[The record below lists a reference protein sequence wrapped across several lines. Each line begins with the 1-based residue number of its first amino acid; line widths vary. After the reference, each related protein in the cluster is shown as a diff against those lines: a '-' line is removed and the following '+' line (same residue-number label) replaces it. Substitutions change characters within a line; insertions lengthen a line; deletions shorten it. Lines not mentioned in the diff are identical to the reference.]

1 MQYTSGST
9 ANPRGVVLSMRNVT
23 ENVDQIIRN
32 YFRHEGGAPR
42 LPSSVVSWLPLYHD
56 MGLMVGLFIPLFVG
70 CPVILTSPEAFIRKP
85 ARWMQLLAKH
95 QAPFSAAPNFA
106 FDLAVAK
113 TSEEDMAGLDL
124 GHVNTIINGAE
135 QVQPNTITKFLR
147 RFRPYNLMPAA
158 VKPSYGMAEAVVYL
172 ATTKAGSPP
181 TSTEFDADS
190 LARGH
195 AELSTFETERA
206 TRLIRYHSD
215 DKEPLLRIV
224 DPDSNIE
231 LGPGRIGEIW
241 IHGKNV
247 STGYHNADDALN
259 RDKFQASIRE
269 ASAGTPRSPW
279 LRTGDLGFIVGDEF
293 YIVGRMKDL
302 IIQDGVNHYPDD
314 IETTV
319 KEFTGGRVAAFSV
332 SDDGVEHLVIAAEV
346 RTEHGP
352 DKVTIMDFSTI
363 KRLVVSALS
372 KLHGL
377 HVTDFLLVPPGALPK
392 TTSGKISR
400 AACAKQYGANKLQR
414 SSNVPMTDG
423 SVTADKLQKW
433 FREYLSTH
441 IECHPNEV
449 SLDVPIR
456 DLGLKS
462 IDVLAIPGDLGD
474 RFGFCIPDLAVWD
487 NPSANDLID
496 SLLNQRSADSL
507 RESHGHADRNTQG
520 RGSINEPVAVIG
532 VGCRFPGD
540 IDGPER
546 LWDFLTEKKC
556 AITAYPDRG
565 FTNAGTFAESG
576 GFLKDVAGFDNRFF
590 DIPPDEALRMDPQQR
605 LLLEVSWEALEHAGI
620 IPESLRLSRTGV
632 FVGVSSTDYVRLVS
646 ASAQQKSTIWD
657 NTGGSSSIIA
667 NRISYFLDIQ
677 GPSIVIDTACS
688 SSLVA
693 VHLACRSLSTW
704 DCDIALVGG
713 TNVLISP
720 EPWGGFREAGI
731 LSQTGC
737 CHAFDKSAD
746 GMVRGEGCGVIVLQ
760 RLSDARLEGRRILA
774 ILTGSAV
781 NQDGK
786 SNGIMA
792 PNPSAQIGVLENACK
807 SARVDPLE
815 IGYVEAHG
823 TGTSLGDRIEAHALG
838 MVFGR
843 KRPGSGPLMI
853 GSIKPNI
860 GHLEGAAG
868 IAGLIKAVLMVE
880 RGSLLPS
887 GGFTE
892 PNPAIPFTELGLRV
906 VDELQEWPV
915 VAGRP
920 RRAGVSSFGFGG
932 TNAHVIV
939 EEAGSV
945 GADTVSGRADVGGSG
960 GGVVAWVIS
969 GKTASALA
977 AQAGRLG
984 RYVRARPALDVVDVG
999 YSLVSTRSVFDHRAV
1014 VVGQTRDELLAG
1026 LAGVVAGRPE
1036 AGVVCGVGKP
1046 AGKTAFVFAGQG
1058 SQWLGMGSELY
1069 AAYPVFAEALDAVV
1083 DELDRH
1089 LRYPLRDVIWG
1100 HDQDLLNTT
1109 EFAQPALFAVEVAL
1123 YRLLM
1128 SWGVRPGLVLG
1139 HSVGEL
1145 AAAHV
1150 AGALCLPDAAM
1161 LVAAR
1166 GRLMQALPAG
1176 GAMFAVQARED
1187 EVAPMLGHDVSIA
1200 AVNGPASVVISGA
1213 HDAVSAIADR
1223 LRGQGRRV
1231 HRLAVSHAF
1240 HSALMEPMIAEF
1252 TAVAAELSVGL
1263 PTIPVISNV
1272 TGQLVADD
1280 FASADYW
1287 ARHIRAVVRFGDS
1300 VRSAH
1305 CAGASRFIEVGPG
1318 GGLTSLIEA
1327 SLADAQIVSV
1337 PTLRKDRPEP
1347 VSVMTAAAQGFV
1359 SGMGLD
1365 WASVFSGYR
1374 PKRVELPTY
1383 AFQHQKFWLAPAPS
1397 VSDPTAAGQI
1407 GASDGGAELLA
1418 SSGFAARLAGRSA
1431 DEQLAAAIEVVCEH
1445 AAAVLGRDGAAG
1457 LDAGQAFADS
1467 GFNSLSAVELRNRL
1481 TAVTAVTLPATAIFD
1496 HPTPTELA
1504 QYLITQIDGHGS
1516 SAAAAANPAE
1526 RIDALTDL
1534 FLQACDAGRDADGW
1548 KMVALASNTR
1558 ERMSSPVRNNVSKN
1572 VALLADGISD
1582 VVVICIPTLTVL
1594 SDQREYRDIANAM
1607 TGRHSVYSLTL
1618 PGFDSS
1624 DALPQNA
1631 DMIVETVSN
1640 AIIDVVGGSCR
1651 FVLSG
1656 YSSGGVLAYALCSH
1670 LSVKHQ
1676 RNPLG
1681 VALIDT
1687 YLPSQ
1692 IANPSMNE
1700 GFSPNDTG
1708 KGLSREV
1715 IRVARML
1722 NRLTATRL
1730 TAAATYAAIFQAWEP
1745 GRSMAP
1751 VLNIVAKDR
1760 IATVENL
1767 REERINRWRTAAAE
1781 AAYSVAEVP
1790 GDHFGMMSTSSEAI
1804 ATEIH
1809 DWISGLV
1816 RGPHR

>member
-1 MQYTSGST
+1 
-9 ANPRGVVLSMRNVT
+9 
-23 ENVDQIIRN
+23 
-32 YFRHEGGAPR
+32 
-42 LPSSVVSWLPLYHD
+42 
-56 MGLMVGLFIPLFVG
+56 
-70 CPVILTSPEAFIRKP
+70 
-85 ARWMQLLAKH
+85 
-95 QAPFSAAPNFA
+95 
-106 FDLAVAK
+106 
-113 TSEEDMAGLDL
+113 
-124 GHVNTIINGAE
+124 
-135 QVQPNTITKFLR
+135 
-147 RFRPYNLMPAA
+147 
-158 VKPSYGMAEAVVYL
+158 
-172 ATTKAGSPP
+172 
-181 TSTEFDADS
+181 
-190 LARGH
+190 
-195 AELSTFETERA
+195 
-206 TRLIRYHSD
+206 
-215 DKEPLLRIV
+215 
-224 DPDSNIE
+224 
-231 LGPGRIGEIW
+231 
-241 IHGKNV
+241 
-247 STGYHNADDALN
+247 
-259 RDKFQASIRE
+259 
-269 ASAGTPRSPW
+269 
-279 LRTGDLGFIVGDEF
+279 
-293 YIVGRMKDL
+293 
-302 IIQDGVNHYPDD
+302 
-314 IETTV
+314 
-319 KEFTGGRVAAFSV
+319 
-332 SDDGVEHLVIAAEV
+332 
-346 RTEHGP
+346 
-352 DKVTIMDFSTI
+352 
-363 KRLVVSALS
+363 
-372 KLHGL
+372 
-377 HVTDFLLVPPGALPK
+377 
-392 TTSGKISR
+392 
-400 AACAKQYGANKLQR
+400 
-414 SSNVPMTDG
+414 MTDG

-433 FREYLSTH
+433 FREYVSTH

-507 RESHGHADRNTQG
+507 RESHGDADRNTQG

-677 GPSIVIDTACS
+677 GPPIVIDTACS

-1816 RGPHR
+1816 RGPHP

>member
-1 MQYTSGST
+1 
-9 ANPRGVVLSMRNVT
+9 
-23 ENVDQIIRN
+23 
-32 YFRHEGGAPR
+32 
-42 LPSSVVSWLPLYHD
+42 
-56 MGLMVGLFIPLFVG
+56 
-70 CPVILTSPEAFIRKP
+70 
-85 ARWMQLLAKH
+85 
-95 QAPFSAAPNFA
+95 
-106 FDLAVAK
+106 
-113 TSEEDMAGLDL
+113 
-124 GHVNTIINGAE
+124 
-135 QVQPNTITKFLR
+135 
-147 RFRPYNLMPAA
+147 
-158 VKPSYGMAEAVVYL
+158 
-172 ATTKAGSPP
+172 
-181 TSTEFDADS
+181 
-190 LARGH
+190 
-195 AELSTFETERA
+195 
-206 TRLIRYHSD
+206 
-215 DKEPLLRIV
+215 
-224 DPDSNIE
+224 
-231 LGPGRIGEIW
+231 
-241 IHGKNV
+241 
-247 STGYHNADDALN
+247 
-259 RDKFQASIRE
+259 
-269 ASAGTPRSPW
+269 
-279 LRTGDLGFIVGDEF
+279 
-293 YIVGRMKDL
+293 
-302 IIQDGVNHYPDD
+302 
-314 IETTV
+314 
-319 KEFTGGRVAAFSV
+319 
-332 SDDGVEHLVIAAEV
+332 
-346 RTEHGP
+346 
-352 DKVTIMDFSTI
+352 
-363 KRLVVSALS
+363 
-372 KLHGL
+372 
-377 HVTDFLLVPPGALPK
+377 
-392 TTSGKISR
+392 
-400 AACAKQYGANKLQR
+400 
-414 SSNVPMTDG
+414 MTDG

-1187 EVAPMLGHDVSIA
+1187 EVAPMLRHDVSIA

-1365 WASVFSGYR
+1365 WSSVFSGYR

-1816 RGPHR
+1816 RGPHP

>member
-1 MQYTSGST
+1 MVS
-9 ANPRGVVLSMRNVT
+9 RVLVHAYRV
-23 ENVDQIIRN
+23 
-32 YFRHEGGAPR
+32 
-42 LPSSVVSWLPLYHD
+42 SS
-56 MGLMVGLFIPLFVG
+56 
-70 CPVILTSPEAFIRKP
+70 
-85 ARWMQLLAKH
+85 
-95 QAPFSAAPNFA
+95 
-106 FDLAVAK
+106 
-113 TSEEDMAGLDL
+113 
-124 GHVNTIINGAE
+124 
-135 QVQPNTITKFLR
+135 
-147 RFRPYNLMPAA
+147 
-158 VKPSYGMAEAVVYL
+158 
-172 ATTKAGSPP
+172 
-181 TSTEFDADS
+181 
-190 LARGH
+190 
-195 AELSTFETERA
+195 
-206 TRLIRYHSD
+206 
-215 DKEPLLRIV
+215 
-224 DPDSNIE
+224 
-231 LGPGRIGEIW
+231 
-241 IHGKNV
+241 
-247 STGYHNADDALN
+247 
-259 RDKFQASIRE
+259 
-269 ASAGTPRSPW
+269 
-279 LRTGDLGFIVGDEF
+279 
-293 YIVGRMKDL
+293 
-302 IIQDGVNHYPDD
+302 
-314 IETTV
+314 
-319 KEFTGGRVAAFSV
+319 
-332 SDDGVEHLVIAAEV
+332 
-346 RTEHGP
+346 
-352 DKVTIMDFSTI
+352 
-363 KRLVVSALS
+363 
-372 KLHGL
+372 
-377 HVTDFLLVPPGALPK
+377 
-392 TTSGKISR
+392 
-400 AACAKQYGANKLQR
+400 
-414 SSNVPMTDG
+414 
-423 SVTADKLQKW
+423 
-433 FREYLSTH
+433 
-441 IECHPNEV
+441 NEV

-815 IGYVEAHG
+815 IGYVEDHG

-1816 RGPHR
+1816 RGPHP

>member
-1 MQYTSGST
+1 MVS
-9 ANPRGVVLSMRNVT
+9 RVLVHAYRV
-23 ENVDQIIRN
+23 
-32 YFRHEGGAPR
+32 
-42 LPSSVVSWLPLYHD
+42 SS
-56 MGLMVGLFIPLFVG
+56 
-70 CPVILTSPEAFIRKP
+70 
-85 ARWMQLLAKH
+85 
-95 QAPFSAAPNFA
+95 
-106 FDLAVAK
+106 
-113 TSEEDMAGLDL
+113 
-124 GHVNTIINGAE
+124 
-135 QVQPNTITKFLR
+135 
-147 RFRPYNLMPAA
+147 
-158 VKPSYGMAEAVVYL
+158 
-172 ATTKAGSPP
+172 
-181 TSTEFDADS
+181 
-190 LARGH
+190 
-195 AELSTFETERA
+195 
-206 TRLIRYHSD
+206 
-215 DKEPLLRIV
+215 
-224 DPDSNIE
+224 
-231 LGPGRIGEIW
+231 
-241 IHGKNV
+241 
-247 STGYHNADDALN
+247 
-259 RDKFQASIRE
+259 
-269 ASAGTPRSPW
+269 
-279 LRTGDLGFIVGDEF
+279 
-293 YIVGRMKDL
+293 
-302 IIQDGVNHYPDD
+302 
-314 IETTV
+314 
-319 KEFTGGRVAAFSV
+319 
-332 SDDGVEHLVIAAEV
+332 
-346 RTEHGP
+346 
-352 DKVTIMDFSTI
+352 
-363 KRLVVSALS
+363 
-372 KLHGL
+372 
-377 HVTDFLLVPPGALPK
+377 
-392 TTSGKISR
+392 
-400 AACAKQYGANKLQR
+400 
-414 SSNVPMTDG
+414 
-423 SVTADKLQKW
+423 
-433 FREYLSTH
+433 
-441 IECHPNEV
+441 NEV

-999 YSLVSTRSVFDHRAV
+999 YSLVSTRSVLDHRAV

-1816 RGPHR
+1816 RGPHP

>member
-1 MQYTSGST
+1 
-9 ANPRGVVLSMRNVT
+9 
-23 ENVDQIIRN
+23 
-32 YFRHEGGAPR
+32 
-42 LPSSVVSWLPLYHD
+42 
-56 MGLMVGLFIPLFVG
+56 
-70 CPVILTSPEAFIRKP
+70 
-85 ARWMQLLAKH
+85 
-95 QAPFSAAPNFA
+95 
-106 FDLAVAK
+106 
-113 TSEEDMAGLDL
+113 
-124 GHVNTIINGAE
+124 
-135 QVQPNTITKFLR
+135 
-147 RFRPYNLMPAA
+147 
-158 VKPSYGMAEAVVYL
+158 
-172 ATTKAGSPP
+172 
-181 TSTEFDADS
+181 
-190 LARGH
+190 
-195 AELSTFETERA
+195 
-206 TRLIRYHSD
+206 
-215 DKEPLLRIV
+215 
-224 DPDSNIE
+224 
-231 LGPGRIGEIW
+231 
-241 IHGKNV
+241 
-247 STGYHNADDALN
+247 
-259 RDKFQASIRE
+259 
-269 ASAGTPRSPW
+269 
-279 LRTGDLGFIVGDEF
+279 
-293 YIVGRMKDL
+293 
-302 IIQDGVNHYPDD
+302 
-314 IETTV
+314 
-319 KEFTGGRVAAFSV
+319 
-332 SDDGVEHLVIAAEV
+332 
-346 RTEHGP
+346 
-352 DKVTIMDFSTI
+352 
-363 KRLVVSALS
+363 
-372 KLHGL
+372 
-377 HVTDFLLVPPGALPK
+377 
-392 TTSGKISR
+392 
-400 AACAKQYGANKLQR
+400 
-414 SSNVPMTDG
+414 
-423 SVTADKLQKW
+423 
-433 FREYLSTH
+433 
-441 IECHPNEV
+441 
-449 SLDVPIR
+449 
-456 DLGLKS
+456 
-462 IDVLAIPGDLGD
+462 
-474 RFGFCIPDLAVWD
+474 
-487 NPSANDLID
+487 
-496 SLLNQRSADSL
+496 
-507 RESHGHADRNTQG
+507 
-520 RGSINEPVAVIG
+520 
-532 VGCRFPGD
+532 
-540 IDGPER
+540 
-546 LWDFLTEKKC
+546 
-556 AITAYPDRG
+556 
-565 FTNAGTFAESG
+565 
-576 GFLKDVAGFDNRFF
+576 
-590 DIPPDEALRMDPQQR
+590 MDPQQR

-1187 EVAPMLGHDVSIA
+1187 DVAPMLGHDVSIA

-1816 RGPHR
+1816 RGPHP

>member
-1 MQYTSGST
+1 MVS
-9 ANPRGVVLSMRNVT
+9 RVLVHAYRV
-23 ENVDQIIRN
+23 
-32 YFRHEGGAPR
+32 
-42 LPSSVVSWLPLYHD
+42 SS
-56 MGLMVGLFIPLFVG
+56 
-70 CPVILTSPEAFIRKP
+70 
-85 ARWMQLLAKH
+85 
-95 QAPFSAAPNFA
+95 
-106 FDLAVAK
+106 
-113 TSEEDMAGLDL
+113 
-124 GHVNTIINGAE
+124 
-135 QVQPNTITKFLR
+135 
-147 RFRPYNLMPAA
+147 
-158 VKPSYGMAEAVVYL
+158 
-172 ATTKAGSPP
+172 
-181 TSTEFDADS
+181 
-190 LARGH
+190 
-195 AELSTFETERA
+195 
-206 TRLIRYHSD
+206 
-215 DKEPLLRIV
+215 
-224 DPDSNIE
+224 
-231 LGPGRIGEIW
+231 
-241 IHGKNV
+241 
-247 STGYHNADDALN
+247 
-259 RDKFQASIRE
+259 
-269 ASAGTPRSPW
+269 
-279 LRTGDLGFIVGDEF
+279 
-293 YIVGRMKDL
+293 
-302 IIQDGVNHYPDD
+302 
-314 IETTV
+314 
-319 KEFTGGRVAAFSV
+319 
-332 SDDGVEHLVIAAEV
+332 
-346 RTEHGP
+346 
-352 DKVTIMDFSTI
+352 
-363 KRLVVSALS
+363 
-372 KLHGL
+372 
-377 HVTDFLLVPPGALPK
+377 
-392 TTSGKISR
+392 
-400 AACAKQYGANKLQR
+400 
-414 SSNVPMTDG
+414 
-423 SVTADKLQKW
+423 
-433 FREYLSTH
+433 
-441 IECHPNEV
+441 NEV

-657 NTGGSSSIIA
+657 NTGGSSRIIA

-1816 RGPHR
+1816 RGPHP

>member
-1 MQYTSGST
+1 MSRVS
-9 ANPRGVVLSMRNVT
+9 
-23 ENVDQIIRN
+23 II
-32 YFRHEGGAPR
+32 E
-42 LPSSVVSWLPLYHD
+42 
-56 MGLMVGLFIPLFVG
+56 
-70 CPVILTSPEAFIRKP
+70 
-85 ARWMQLLAKH
+85 
-95 QAPFSAAPNFA
+95 
-106 FDLAVAK
+106 
-113 TSEEDMAGLDL
+113 
-124 GHVNTIINGAE
+124 
-135 QVQPNTITKFLR
+135 
-147 RFRPYNLMPAA
+147 
-158 VKPSYGMAEAVVYL
+158 
-172 ATTKAGSPP
+172 
-181 TSTEFDADS
+181 
-190 LARGH
+190 
-195 AELSTFETERA
+195 
-206 TRLIRYHSD
+206 
-215 DKEPLLRIV
+215 
-224 DPDSNIE
+224 
-231 LGPGRIGEIW
+231 
-241 IHGKNV
+241 
-247 STGYHNADDALN
+247 
-259 RDKFQASIRE
+259 
-269 ASAGTPRSPW
+269 
-279 LRTGDLGFIVGDEF
+279 
-293 YIVGRMKDL
+293 
-302 IIQDGVNHYPDD
+302 
-314 IETTV
+314 
-319 KEFTGGRVAAFSV
+319 
-332 SDDGVEHLVIAAEV
+332 
-346 RTEHGP
+346 
-352 DKVTIMDFSTI
+352 
-363 KRLVVSALS
+363 
-372 KLHGL
+372 
-377 HVTDFLLVPPGALPK
+377 
-392 TTSGKISR
+392 
-400 AACAKQYGANKLQR
+400 
-414 SSNVPMTDG
+414 
-423 SVTADKLQKW
+423 
-433 FREYLSTH
+433 
-441 IECHPNEV
+441 
-449 SLDVPIR
+449 
-456 DLGLKS
+456 
-462 IDVLAIPGDLGD
+462 
-474 RFGFCIPDLAVWD
+474 
-487 NPSANDLID
+487 
-496 SLLNQRSADSL
+496 
-507 RESHGHADRNTQG
+507 
-520 RGSINEPVAVIG
+520 
-532 VGCRFPGD
+532 
-540 IDGPER
+540 
-546 LWDFLTEKKC
+546 
-556 AITAYPDRG
+556 
-565 FTNAGTFAESG
+565 
-576 GFLKDVAGFDNRFF
+576 FF

-1816 RGPHR
+1816 RGPHP

>member
-1 MQYTSGST
+1 
-9 ANPRGVVLSMRNVT
+9 
-23 ENVDQIIRN
+23 
-32 YFRHEGGAPR
+32 
-42 LPSSVVSWLPLYHD
+42 
-56 MGLMVGLFIPLFVG
+56 
-70 CPVILTSPEAFIRKP
+70 
-85 ARWMQLLAKH
+85 
-95 QAPFSAAPNFA
+95 
-106 FDLAVAK
+106 
-113 TSEEDMAGLDL
+113 
-124 GHVNTIINGAE
+124 
-135 QVQPNTITKFLR
+135 
-147 RFRPYNLMPAA
+147 
-158 VKPSYGMAEAVVYL
+158 
-172 ATTKAGSPP
+172 
-181 TSTEFDADS
+181 
-190 LARGH
+190 
-195 AELSTFETERA
+195 
-206 TRLIRYHSD
+206 
-215 DKEPLLRIV
+215 
-224 DPDSNIE
+224 
-231 LGPGRIGEIW
+231 
-241 IHGKNV
+241 
-247 STGYHNADDALN
+247 
-259 RDKFQASIRE
+259 
-269 ASAGTPRSPW
+269 
-279 LRTGDLGFIVGDEF
+279 
-293 YIVGRMKDL
+293 
-302 IIQDGVNHYPDD
+302 
-314 IETTV
+314 
-319 KEFTGGRVAAFSV
+319 
-332 SDDGVEHLVIAAEV
+332 
-346 RTEHGP
+346 
-352 DKVTIMDFSTI
+352 
-363 KRLVVSALS
+363 
-372 KLHGL
+372 
-377 HVTDFLLVPPGALPK
+377 
-392 TTSGKISR
+392 
-400 AACAKQYGANKLQR
+400 
-414 SSNVPMTDG
+414 MTDG

-1496 HPTPTELA
+1496 HPTPIELA

-1816 RGPHR
+1816 RGPHP

>member
-1 MQYTSGST
+1 MVS
-9 ANPRGVVLSMRNVT
+9 RVLVHAYRV
-23 ENVDQIIRN
+23 
-32 YFRHEGGAPR
+32 
-42 LPSSVVSWLPLYHD
+42 SS
-56 MGLMVGLFIPLFVG
+56 
-70 CPVILTSPEAFIRKP
+70 
-85 ARWMQLLAKH
+85 
-95 QAPFSAAPNFA
+95 
-106 FDLAVAK
+106 
-113 TSEEDMAGLDL
+113 
-124 GHVNTIINGAE
+124 
-135 QVQPNTITKFLR
+135 
-147 RFRPYNLMPAA
+147 
-158 VKPSYGMAEAVVYL
+158 
-172 ATTKAGSPP
+172 
-181 TSTEFDADS
+181 
-190 LARGH
+190 
-195 AELSTFETERA
+195 
-206 TRLIRYHSD
+206 
-215 DKEPLLRIV
+215 
-224 DPDSNIE
+224 
-231 LGPGRIGEIW
+231 
-241 IHGKNV
+241 
-247 STGYHNADDALN
+247 
-259 RDKFQASIRE
+259 
-269 ASAGTPRSPW
+269 
-279 LRTGDLGFIVGDEF
+279 
-293 YIVGRMKDL
+293 
-302 IIQDGVNHYPDD
+302 
-314 IETTV
+314 
-319 KEFTGGRVAAFSV
+319 
-332 SDDGVEHLVIAAEV
+332 
-346 RTEHGP
+346 
-352 DKVTIMDFSTI
+352 
-363 KRLVVSALS
+363 
-372 KLHGL
+372 
-377 HVTDFLLVPPGALPK
+377 
-392 TTSGKISR
+392 
-400 AACAKQYGANKLQR
+400 
-414 SSNVPMTDG
+414 
-423 SVTADKLQKW
+423 
-433 FREYLSTH
+433 
-441 IECHPNEV
+441 NEV

-1594 SDQREYRDIANAM
+1594 SDRREYRDIANAM

-1816 RGPHR
+1816 RGPHP

>member
-1 MQYTSGST
+1 
-9 ANPRGVVLSMRNVT
+9 
-23 ENVDQIIRN
+23 
-32 YFRHEGGAPR
+32 
-42 LPSSVVSWLPLYHD
+42 
-56 MGLMVGLFIPLFVG
+56 
-70 CPVILTSPEAFIRKP
+70 
-85 ARWMQLLAKH
+85 
-95 QAPFSAAPNFA
+95 
-106 FDLAVAK
+106 
-113 TSEEDMAGLDL
+113 
-124 GHVNTIINGAE
+124 
-135 QVQPNTITKFLR
+135 
-147 RFRPYNLMPAA
+147 
-158 VKPSYGMAEAVVYL
+158 
-172 ATTKAGSPP
+172 
-181 TSTEFDADS
+181 
-190 LARGH
+190 
-195 AELSTFETERA
+195 
-206 TRLIRYHSD
+206 
-215 DKEPLLRIV
+215 
-224 DPDSNIE
+224 
-231 LGPGRIGEIW
+231 
-241 IHGKNV
+241 
-247 STGYHNADDALN
+247 
-259 RDKFQASIRE
+259 
-269 ASAGTPRSPW
+269 
-279 LRTGDLGFIVGDEF
+279 
-293 YIVGRMKDL
+293 
-302 IIQDGVNHYPDD
+302 
-314 IETTV
+314 
-319 KEFTGGRVAAFSV
+319 
-332 SDDGVEHLVIAAEV
+332 
-346 RTEHGP
+346 
-352 DKVTIMDFSTI
+352 
-363 KRLVVSALS
+363 
-372 KLHGL
+372 
-377 HVTDFLLVPPGALPK
+377 
-392 TTSGKISR
+392 
-400 AACAKQYGANKLQR
+400 
-414 SSNVPMTDG
+414 MTDG

-1069 AAYPVFAEALDAVV
+1069 AAYPVFAEAVDAVV

-1816 RGPHR
+1816 RGPHP

>member
-1 MQYTSGST
+1 
-9 ANPRGVVLSMRNVT
+9 
-23 ENVDQIIRN
+23 
-32 YFRHEGGAPR
+32 
-42 LPSSVVSWLPLYHD
+42 
-56 MGLMVGLFIPLFVG
+56 
-70 CPVILTSPEAFIRKP
+70 
-85 ARWMQLLAKH
+85 
-95 QAPFSAAPNFA
+95 
-106 FDLAVAK
+106 
-113 TSEEDMAGLDL
+113 
-124 GHVNTIINGAE
+124 
-135 QVQPNTITKFLR
+135 
-147 RFRPYNLMPAA
+147 
-158 VKPSYGMAEAVVYL
+158 
-172 ATTKAGSPP
+172 
-181 TSTEFDADS
+181 
-190 LARGH
+190 
-195 AELSTFETERA
+195 
-206 TRLIRYHSD
+206 
-215 DKEPLLRIV
+215 
-224 DPDSNIE
+224 
-231 LGPGRIGEIW
+231 
-241 IHGKNV
+241 
-247 STGYHNADDALN
+247 
-259 RDKFQASIRE
+259 
-269 ASAGTPRSPW
+269 
-279 LRTGDLGFIVGDEF
+279 
-293 YIVGRMKDL
+293 
-302 IIQDGVNHYPDD
+302 
-314 IETTV
+314 
-319 KEFTGGRVAAFSV
+319 
-332 SDDGVEHLVIAAEV
+332 
-346 RTEHGP
+346 
-352 DKVTIMDFSTI
+352 
-363 KRLVVSALS
+363 
-372 KLHGL
+372 
-377 HVTDFLLVPPGALPK
+377 
-392 TTSGKISR
+392 
-400 AACAKQYGANKLQR
+400 
-414 SSNVPMTDG
+414 MTDG

-433 FREYLSTH
+433 FREYVSTH

-576 GFLKDVAGFDNRFF
+576 GFLKDVAGFYNRFF

-1816 RGPHR
+1816 RGPHP

>member
-1 MQYTSGST
+1 
-9 ANPRGVVLSMRNVT
+9 
-23 ENVDQIIRN
+23 
-32 YFRHEGGAPR
+32 
-42 LPSSVVSWLPLYHD
+42 
-56 MGLMVGLFIPLFVG
+56 
-70 CPVILTSPEAFIRKP
+70 
-85 ARWMQLLAKH
+85 
-95 QAPFSAAPNFA
+95 
-106 FDLAVAK
+106 
-113 TSEEDMAGLDL
+113 
-124 GHVNTIINGAE
+124 
-135 QVQPNTITKFLR
+135 
-147 RFRPYNLMPAA
+147 
-158 VKPSYGMAEAVVYL
+158 
-172 ATTKAGSPP
+172 
-181 TSTEFDADS
+181 
-190 LARGH
+190 
-195 AELSTFETERA
+195 
-206 TRLIRYHSD
+206 
-215 DKEPLLRIV
+215 
-224 DPDSNIE
+224 
-231 LGPGRIGEIW
+231 
-241 IHGKNV
+241 
-247 STGYHNADDALN
+247 
-259 RDKFQASIRE
+259 
-269 ASAGTPRSPW
+269 
-279 LRTGDLGFIVGDEF
+279 
-293 YIVGRMKDL
+293 
-302 IIQDGVNHYPDD
+302 
-314 IETTV
+314 
-319 KEFTGGRVAAFSV
+319 
-332 SDDGVEHLVIAAEV
+332 
-346 RTEHGP
+346 
-352 DKVTIMDFSTI
+352 
-363 KRLVVSALS
+363 
-372 KLHGL
+372 
-377 HVTDFLLVPPGALPK
+377 
-392 TTSGKISR
+392 
-400 AACAKQYGANKLQR
+400 
-414 SSNVPMTDG
+414 MTDG

-433 FREYLSTH
+433 FREYVSTH

-677 GPSIVIDTACS
+677 GPPIVIDTACS

-838 MVFGR
+838 MLFGR

-1816 RGPHR
+1816 RGPHP

>member
-1 MQYTSGST
+1 
-9 ANPRGVVLSMRNVT
+9 
-23 ENVDQIIRN
+23 
-32 YFRHEGGAPR
+32 
-42 LPSSVVSWLPLYHD
+42 
-56 MGLMVGLFIPLFVG
+56 
-70 CPVILTSPEAFIRKP
+70 
-85 ARWMQLLAKH
+85 
-95 QAPFSAAPNFA
+95 
-106 FDLAVAK
+106 
-113 TSEEDMAGLDL
+113 
-124 GHVNTIINGAE
+124 
-135 QVQPNTITKFLR
+135 
-147 RFRPYNLMPAA
+147 
-158 VKPSYGMAEAVVYL
+158 
-172 ATTKAGSPP
+172 
-181 TSTEFDADS
+181 
-190 LARGH
+190 
-195 AELSTFETERA
+195 
-206 TRLIRYHSD
+206 
-215 DKEPLLRIV
+215 
-224 DPDSNIE
+224 
-231 LGPGRIGEIW
+231 
-241 IHGKNV
+241 
-247 STGYHNADDALN
+247 
-259 RDKFQASIRE
+259 
-269 ASAGTPRSPW
+269 
-279 LRTGDLGFIVGDEF
+279 
-293 YIVGRMKDL
+293 
-302 IIQDGVNHYPDD
+302 
-314 IETTV
+314 
-319 KEFTGGRVAAFSV
+319 
-332 SDDGVEHLVIAAEV
+332 
-346 RTEHGP
+346 
-352 DKVTIMDFSTI
+352 
-363 KRLVVSALS
+363 
-372 KLHGL
+372 
-377 HVTDFLLVPPGALPK
+377 
-392 TTSGKISR
+392 
-400 AACAKQYGANKLQR
+400 
-414 SSNVPMTDG
+414 MTDG

-1767 REERINRWRTAAAE
+1767 REERINRWRTASAE

-1816 RGPHR
+1816 RGPHP

>member
-1 MQYTSGST
+1 MVS
-9 ANPRGVVLSMRNVT
+9 RVLVHAYRV
-23 ENVDQIIRN
+23 
-32 YFRHEGGAPR
+32 
-42 LPSSVVSWLPLYHD
+42 SS
-56 MGLMVGLFIPLFVG
+56 
-70 CPVILTSPEAFIRKP
+70 
-85 ARWMQLLAKH
+85 
-95 QAPFSAAPNFA
+95 
-106 FDLAVAK
+106 
-113 TSEEDMAGLDL
+113 
-124 GHVNTIINGAE
+124 
-135 QVQPNTITKFLR
+135 
-147 RFRPYNLMPAA
+147 
-158 VKPSYGMAEAVVYL
+158 
-172 ATTKAGSPP
+172 
-181 TSTEFDADS
+181 
-190 LARGH
+190 
-195 AELSTFETERA
+195 
-206 TRLIRYHSD
+206 
-215 DKEPLLRIV
+215 
-224 DPDSNIE
+224 
-231 LGPGRIGEIW
+231 
-241 IHGKNV
+241 
-247 STGYHNADDALN
+247 
-259 RDKFQASIRE
+259 
-269 ASAGTPRSPW
+269 
-279 LRTGDLGFIVGDEF
+279 
-293 YIVGRMKDL
+293 
-302 IIQDGVNHYPDD
+302 
-314 IETTV
+314 
-319 KEFTGGRVAAFSV
+319 
-332 SDDGVEHLVIAAEV
+332 
-346 RTEHGP
+346 
-352 DKVTIMDFSTI
+352 
-363 KRLVVSALS
+363 
-372 KLHGL
+372 
-377 HVTDFLLVPPGALPK
+377 
-392 TTSGKISR
+392 
-400 AACAKQYGANKLQR
+400 
-414 SSNVPMTDG
+414 
-423 SVTADKLQKW
+423 
-433 FREYLSTH
+433 
-441 IECHPNEV
+441 NEV

-1804 ATEIH
+1804 ATEIY

-1816 RGPHR
+1816 RGPHP

>member
-1 MQYTSGST
+1 MVS
-9 ANPRGVVLSMRNVT
+9 RVLVHAYRV
-23 ENVDQIIRN
+23 
-32 YFRHEGGAPR
+32 
-42 LPSSVVSWLPLYHD
+42 SS
-56 MGLMVGLFIPLFVG
+56 
-70 CPVILTSPEAFIRKP
+70 
-85 ARWMQLLAKH
+85 
-95 QAPFSAAPNFA
+95 
-106 FDLAVAK
+106 
-113 TSEEDMAGLDL
+113 
-124 GHVNTIINGAE
+124 
-135 QVQPNTITKFLR
+135 
-147 RFRPYNLMPAA
+147 
-158 VKPSYGMAEAVVYL
+158 
-172 ATTKAGSPP
+172 
-181 TSTEFDADS
+181 
-190 LARGH
+190 
-195 AELSTFETERA
+195 
-206 TRLIRYHSD
+206 
-215 DKEPLLRIV
+215 
-224 DPDSNIE
+224 
-231 LGPGRIGEIW
+231 
-241 IHGKNV
+241 
-247 STGYHNADDALN
+247 
-259 RDKFQASIRE
+259 
-269 ASAGTPRSPW
+269 
-279 LRTGDLGFIVGDEF
+279 
-293 YIVGRMKDL
+293 
-302 IIQDGVNHYPDD
+302 
-314 IETTV
+314 
-319 KEFTGGRVAAFSV
+319 
-332 SDDGVEHLVIAAEV
+332 
-346 RTEHGP
+346 
-352 DKVTIMDFSTI
+352 
-363 KRLVVSALS
+363 
-372 KLHGL
+372 
-377 HVTDFLLVPPGALPK
+377 
-392 TTSGKISR
+392 
-400 AACAKQYGANKLQR
+400 
-414 SSNVPMTDG
+414 
-423 SVTADKLQKW
+423 
-433 FREYLSTH
+433 
-441 IECHPNEV
+441 NEV

-1809 DWISGLV
+1809 VWISGLV
-1816 RGPHR
+1816 RGPHP

>member
-1 MQYTSGST
+1 MVS
-9 ANPRGVVLSMRNVT
+9 RVLVHAYRV
-23 ENVDQIIRN
+23 
-32 YFRHEGGAPR
+32 
-42 LPSSVVSWLPLYHD
+42 SS
-56 MGLMVGLFIPLFVG
+56 
-70 CPVILTSPEAFIRKP
+70 
-85 ARWMQLLAKH
+85 
-95 QAPFSAAPNFA
+95 
-106 FDLAVAK
+106 
-113 TSEEDMAGLDL
+113 
-124 GHVNTIINGAE
+124 
-135 QVQPNTITKFLR
+135 
-147 RFRPYNLMPAA
+147 
-158 VKPSYGMAEAVVYL
+158 
-172 ATTKAGSPP
+172 
-181 TSTEFDADS
+181 
-190 LARGH
+190 
-195 AELSTFETERA
+195 
-206 TRLIRYHSD
+206 
-215 DKEPLLRIV
+215 
-224 DPDSNIE
+224 
-231 LGPGRIGEIW
+231 
-241 IHGKNV
+241 
-247 STGYHNADDALN
+247 
-259 RDKFQASIRE
+259 
-269 ASAGTPRSPW
+269 
-279 LRTGDLGFIVGDEF
+279 
-293 YIVGRMKDL
+293 
-302 IIQDGVNHYPDD
+302 
-314 IETTV
+314 
-319 KEFTGGRVAAFSV
+319 
-332 SDDGVEHLVIAAEV
+332 
-346 RTEHGP
+346 
-352 DKVTIMDFSTI
+352 
-363 KRLVVSALS
+363 
-372 KLHGL
+372 
-377 HVTDFLLVPPGALPK
+377 
-392 TTSGKISR
+392 
-400 AACAKQYGANKLQR
+400 
-414 SSNVPMTDG
+414 
-423 SVTADKLQKW
+423 
-433 FREYLSTH
+433 
-441 IECHPNEV
+441 NEV

-688 SSLVA
+688 SSLIA

-1816 RGPHR
+1816 RGPHP

>member
-1 MQYTSGST
+1 
-9 ANPRGVVLSMRNVT
+9 
-23 ENVDQIIRN
+23 
-32 YFRHEGGAPR
+32 
-42 LPSSVVSWLPLYHD
+42 
-56 MGLMVGLFIPLFVG
+56 
-70 CPVILTSPEAFIRKP
+70 
-85 ARWMQLLAKH
+85 
-95 QAPFSAAPNFA
+95 
-106 FDLAVAK
+106 
-113 TSEEDMAGLDL
+113 
-124 GHVNTIINGAE
+124 
-135 QVQPNTITKFLR
+135 
-147 RFRPYNLMPAA
+147 
-158 VKPSYGMAEAVVYL
+158 
-172 ATTKAGSPP
+172 
-181 TSTEFDADS
+181 
-190 LARGH
+190 
-195 AELSTFETERA
+195 
-206 TRLIRYHSD
+206 
-215 DKEPLLRIV
+215 
-224 DPDSNIE
+224 
-231 LGPGRIGEIW
+231 
-241 IHGKNV
+241 
-247 STGYHNADDALN
+247 
-259 RDKFQASIRE
+259 
-269 ASAGTPRSPW
+269 
-279 LRTGDLGFIVGDEF
+279 
-293 YIVGRMKDL
+293 
-302 IIQDGVNHYPDD
+302 
-314 IETTV
+314 
-319 KEFTGGRVAAFSV
+319 
-332 SDDGVEHLVIAAEV
+332 
-346 RTEHGP
+346 
-352 DKVTIMDFSTI
+352 
-363 KRLVVSALS
+363 
-372 KLHGL
+372 
-377 HVTDFLLVPPGALPK
+377 
-392 TTSGKISR
+392 
-400 AACAKQYGANKLQR
+400 
-414 SSNVPMTDG
+414 MTDG

-433 FREYLSTH
+433 FREYVSTH

-1397 VSDPTAAGQI
+1397 ISDPTAAGQI

-1816 RGPHR
+1816 RGPHP

>member
-1 MQYTSGST
+1 
-9 ANPRGVVLSMRNVT
+9 
-23 ENVDQIIRN
+23 
-32 YFRHEGGAPR
+32 
-42 LPSSVVSWLPLYHD
+42 
-56 MGLMVGLFIPLFVG
+56 
-70 CPVILTSPEAFIRKP
+70 
-85 ARWMQLLAKH
+85 
-95 QAPFSAAPNFA
+95 
-106 FDLAVAK
+106 
-113 TSEEDMAGLDL
+113 
-124 GHVNTIINGAE
+124 
-135 QVQPNTITKFLR
+135 
-147 RFRPYNLMPAA
+147 
-158 VKPSYGMAEAVVYL
+158 
-172 ATTKAGSPP
+172 
-181 TSTEFDADS
+181 
-190 LARGH
+190 
-195 AELSTFETERA
+195 
-206 TRLIRYHSD
+206 
-215 DKEPLLRIV
+215 
-224 DPDSNIE
+224 
-231 LGPGRIGEIW
+231 
-241 IHGKNV
+241 
-247 STGYHNADDALN
+247 
-259 RDKFQASIRE
+259 
-269 ASAGTPRSPW
+269 
-279 LRTGDLGFIVGDEF
+279 
-293 YIVGRMKDL
+293 
-302 IIQDGVNHYPDD
+302 
-314 IETTV
+314 
-319 KEFTGGRVAAFSV
+319 
-332 SDDGVEHLVIAAEV
+332 
-346 RTEHGP
+346 
-352 DKVTIMDFSTI
+352 
-363 KRLVVSALS
+363 
-372 KLHGL
+372 
-377 HVTDFLLVPPGALPK
+377 
-392 TTSGKISR
+392 
-400 AACAKQYGANKLQR
+400 
-414 SSNVPMTDG
+414 MTDG

-433 FREYLSTH
+433 FREYVSTH

-677 GPSIVIDTACS
+677 GPPIVIDTACS

-1526 RIDALTDL
+1526 RIGALTDL

-1816 RGPHR
+1816 RGPHP

>member
-1 MQYTSGST
+1 MVS
-9 ANPRGVVLSMRNVT
+9 RVLVHAYRV
-23 ENVDQIIRN
+23 
-32 YFRHEGGAPR
+32 
-42 LPSSVVSWLPLYHD
+42 SS
-56 MGLMVGLFIPLFVG
+56 
-70 CPVILTSPEAFIRKP
+70 
-85 ARWMQLLAKH
+85 
-95 QAPFSAAPNFA
+95 
-106 FDLAVAK
+106 
-113 TSEEDMAGLDL
+113 
-124 GHVNTIINGAE
+124 
-135 QVQPNTITKFLR
+135 
-147 RFRPYNLMPAA
+147 
-158 VKPSYGMAEAVVYL
+158 
-172 ATTKAGSPP
+172 
-181 TSTEFDADS
+181 
-190 LARGH
+190 
-195 AELSTFETERA
+195 
-206 TRLIRYHSD
+206 
-215 DKEPLLRIV
+215 
-224 DPDSNIE
+224 
-231 LGPGRIGEIW
+231 
-241 IHGKNV
+241 
-247 STGYHNADDALN
+247 
-259 RDKFQASIRE
+259 
-269 ASAGTPRSPW
+269 
-279 LRTGDLGFIVGDEF
+279 
-293 YIVGRMKDL
+293 
-302 IIQDGVNHYPDD
+302 
-314 IETTV
+314 
-319 KEFTGGRVAAFSV
+319 
-332 SDDGVEHLVIAAEV
+332 
-346 RTEHGP
+346 
-352 DKVTIMDFSTI
+352 
-363 KRLVVSALS
+363 
-372 KLHGL
+372 
-377 HVTDFLLVPPGALPK
+377 
-392 TTSGKISR
+392 
-400 AACAKQYGANKLQR
+400 
-414 SSNVPMTDG
+414 
-423 SVTADKLQKW
+423 
-433 FREYLSTH
+433 
-441 IECHPNEV
+441 NEV

-932 TNAHVIV
+932 TNAHVVV

-1816 RGPHR
+1816 RGPHP

>member
-1 MQYTSGST
+1 
-9 ANPRGVVLSMRNVT
+9 
-23 ENVDQIIRN
+23 
-32 YFRHEGGAPR
+32 
-42 LPSSVVSWLPLYHD
+42 
-56 MGLMVGLFIPLFVG
+56 
-70 CPVILTSPEAFIRKP
+70 
-85 ARWMQLLAKH
+85 
-95 QAPFSAAPNFA
+95 
-106 FDLAVAK
+106 
-113 TSEEDMAGLDL
+113 
-124 GHVNTIINGAE
+124 
-135 QVQPNTITKFLR
+135 
-147 RFRPYNLMPAA
+147 
-158 VKPSYGMAEAVVYL
+158 
-172 ATTKAGSPP
+172 
-181 TSTEFDADS
+181 
-190 LARGH
+190 
-195 AELSTFETERA
+195 
-206 TRLIRYHSD
+206 
-215 DKEPLLRIV
+215 
-224 DPDSNIE
+224 
-231 LGPGRIGEIW
+231 
-241 IHGKNV
+241 
-247 STGYHNADDALN
+247 
-259 RDKFQASIRE
+259 
-269 ASAGTPRSPW
+269 
-279 LRTGDLGFIVGDEF
+279 
-293 YIVGRMKDL
+293 
-302 IIQDGVNHYPDD
+302 
-314 IETTV
+314 
-319 KEFTGGRVAAFSV
+319 
-332 SDDGVEHLVIAAEV
+332 
-346 RTEHGP
+346 
-352 DKVTIMDFSTI
+352 
-363 KRLVVSALS
+363 
-372 KLHGL
+372 
-377 HVTDFLLVPPGALPK
+377 
-392 TTSGKISR
+392 
-400 AACAKQYGANKLQR
+400 
-414 SSNVPMTDG
+414 MTDG

-1526 RIDALTDL
+1526 RIDALTDV

-1582 VVVICIPTLTVL
+1582 VVVICISTLTVL

-1816 RGPHR
+1816 RGPHP

>member
-1 MQYTSGST
+1 
-9 ANPRGVVLSMRNVT
+9 
-23 ENVDQIIRN
+23 
-32 YFRHEGGAPR
+32 
-42 LPSSVVSWLPLYHD
+42 
-56 MGLMVGLFIPLFVG
+56 
-70 CPVILTSPEAFIRKP
+70 
-85 ARWMQLLAKH
+85 
-95 QAPFSAAPNFA
+95 
-106 FDLAVAK
+106 
-113 TSEEDMAGLDL
+113 
-124 GHVNTIINGAE
+124 
-135 QVQPNTITKFLR
+135 
-147 RFRPYNLMPAA
+147 
-158 VKPSYGMAEAVVYL
+158 
-172 ATTKAGSPP
+172 
-181 TSTEFDADS
+181 
-190 LARGH
+190 
-195 AELSTFETERA
+195 
-206 TRLIRYHSD
+206 
-215 DKEPLLRIV
+215 
-224 DPDSNIE
+224 
-231 LGPGRIGEIW
+231 
-241 IHGKNV
+241 
-247 STGYHNADDALN
+247 
-259 RDKFQASIRE
+259 
-269 ASAGTPRSPW
+269 
-279 LRTGDLGFIVGDEF
+279 
-293 YIVGRMKDL
+293 
-302 IIQDGVNHYPDD
+302 
-314 IETTV
+314 
-319 KEFTGGRVAAFSV
+319 
-332 SDDGVEHLVIAAEV
+332 
-346 RTEHGP
+346 
-352 DKVTIMDFSTI
+352 
-363 KRLVVSALS
+363 
-372 KLHGL
+372 
-377 HVTDFLLVPPGALPK
+377 
-392 TTSGKISR
+392 
-400 AACAKQYGANKLQR
+400 
-414 SSNVPMTDG
+414 MTDG

-540 IDGPER
+540 IDSPER

-1526 RIDALTDL
+1526 RIDALTDV

-1816 RGPHR
+1816 RGPHP

>member
-1 MQYTSGST
+1 
-9 ANPRGVVLSMRNVT
+9 
-23 ENVDQIIRN
+23 
-32 YFRHEGGAPR
+32 
-42 LPSSVVSWLPLYHD
+42 
-56 MGLMVGLFIPLFVG
+56 
-70 CPVILTSPEAFIRKP
+70 
-85 ARWMQLLAKH
+85 
-95 QAPFSAAPNFA
+95 
-106 FDLAVAK
+106 
-113 TSEEDMAGLDL
+113 
-124 GHVNTIINGAE
+124 
-135 QVQPNTITKFLR
+135 
-147 RFRPYNLMPAA
+147 
-158 VKPSYGMAEAVVYL
+158 
-172 ATTKAGSPP
+172 
-181 TSTEFDADS
+181 
-190 LARGH
+190 
-195 AELSTFETERA
+195 
-206 TRLIRYHSD
+206 
-215 DKEPLLRIV
+215 
-224 DPDSNIE
+224 
-231 LGPGRIGEIW
+231 
-241 IHGKNV
+241 
-247 STGYHNADDALN
+247 
-259 RDKFQASIRE
+259 
-269 ASAGTPRSPW
+269 
-279 LRTGDLGFIVGDEF
+279 
-293 YIVGRMKDL
+293 
-302 IIQDGVNHYPDD
+302 
-314 IETTV
+314 
-319 KEFTGGRVAAFSV
+319 
-332 SDDGVEHLVIAAEV
+332 
-346 RTEHGP
+346 
-352 DKVTIMDFSTI
+352 
-363 KRLVVSALS
+363 
-372 KLHGL
+372 
-377 HVTDFLLVPPGALPK
+377 
-392 TTSGKISR
+392 
-400 AACAKQYGANKLQR
+400 
-414 SSNVPMTDG
+414 MTDG

-1676 RNPLG
+1676 WNPLG

>member
-1 MQYTSGST
+1 
-9 ANPRGVVLSMRNVT
+9 
-23 ENVDQIIRN
+23 
-32 YFRHEGGAPR
+32 
-42 LPSSVVSWLPLYHD
+42 
-56 MGLMVGLFIPLFVG
+56 
-70 CPVILTSPEAFIRKP
+70 
-85 ARWMQLLAKH
+85 
-95 QAPFSAAPNFA
+95 
-106 FDLAVAK
+106 
-113 TSEEDMAGLDL
+113 
-124 GHVNTIINGAE
+124 
-135 QVQPNTITKFLR
+135 
-147 RFRPYNLMPAA
+147 
-158 VKPSYGMAEAVVYL
+158 
-172 ATTKAGSPP
+172 
-181 TSTEFDADS
+181 
-190 LARGH
+190 
-195 AELSTFETERA
+195 
-206 TRLIRYHSD
+206 
-215 DKEPLLRIV
+215 
-224 DPDSNIE
+224 
-231 LGPGRIGEIW
+231 
-241 IHGKNV
+241 
-247 STGYHNADDALN
+247 
-259 RDKFQASIRE
+259 
-269 ASAGTPRSPW
+269 
-279 LRTGDLGFIVGDEF
+279 
-293 YIVGRMKDL
+293 
-302 IIQDGVNHYPDD
+302 
-314 IETTV
+314 
-319 KEFTGGRVAAFSV
+319 
-332 SDDGVEHLVIAAEV
+332 
-346 RTEHGP
+346 
-352 DKVTIMDFSTI
+352 
-363 KRLVVSALS
+363 
-372 KLHGL
+372 
-377 HVTDFLLVPPGALPK
+377 
-392 TTSGKISR
+392 
-400 AACAKQYGANKLQR
+400 
-414 SSNVPMTDG
+414 MTDG

-520 RGSINEPVAVIG
+520 RGSINEPFAVIG

>member
-1 MQYTSGST
+1 MVS
-9 ANPRGVVLSMRNVT
+9 RVLAHAYRV
-23 ENVDQIIRN
+23 
-32 YFRHEGGAPR
+32 
-42 LPSSVVSWLPLYHD
+42 SS
-56 MGLMVGLFIPLFVG
+56 
-70 CPVILTSPEAFIRKP
+70 
-85 ARWMQLLAKH
+85 
-95 QAPFSAAPNFA
+95 
-106 FDLAVAK
+106 
-113 TSEEDMAGLDL
+113 
-124 GHVNTIINGAE
+124 
-135 QVQPNTITKFLR
+135 
-147 RFRPYNLMPAA
+147 
-158 VKPSYGMAEAVVYL
+158 
-172 ATTKAGSPP
+172 
-181 TSTEFDADS
+181 
-190 LARGH
+190 
-195 AELSTFETERA
+195 
-206 TRLIRYHSD
+206 
-215 DKEPLLRIV
+215 
-224 DPDSNIE
+224 
-231 LGPGRIGEIW
+231 
-241 IHGKNV
+241 
-247 STGYHNADDALN
+247 
-259 RDKFQASIRE
+259 
-269 ASAGTPRSPW
+269 
-279 LRTGDLGFIVGDEF
+279 
-293 YIVGRMKDL
+293 
-302 IIQDGVNHYPDD
+302 
-314 IETTV
+314 
-319 KEFTGGRVAAFSV
+319 
-332 SDDGVEHLVIAAEV
+332 
-346 RTEHGP
+346 
-352 DKVTIMDFSTI
+352 
-363 KRLVVSALS
+363 
-372 KLHGL
+372 
-377 HVTDFLLVPPGALPK
+377 
-392 TTSGKISR
+392 
-400 AACAKQYGANKLQR
+400 
-414 SSNVPMTDG
+414 
-423 SVTADKLQKW
+423 
-433 FREYLSTH
+433 
-441 IECHPNEV
+441 NEV

-1816 RGPHR
+1816 RGPHP

>member
-1 MQYTSGST
+1 
-9 ANPRGVVLSMRNVT
+9 
-23 ENVDQIIRN
+23 
-32 YFRHEGGAPR
+32 
-42 LPSSVVSWLPLYHD
+42 
-56 MGLMVGLFIPLFVG
+56 
-70 CPVILTSPEAFIRKP
+70 
-85 ARWMQLLAKH
+85 
-95 QAPFSAAPNFA
+95 
-106 FDLAVAK
+106 
-113 TSEEDMAGLDL
+113 
-124 GHVNTIINGAE
+124 
-135 QVQPNTITKFLR
+135 
-147 RFRPYNLMPAA
+147 
-158 VKPSYGMAEAVVYL
+158 
-172 ATTKAGSPP
+172 
-181 TSTEFDADS
+181 
-190 LARGH
+190 
-195 AELSTFETERA
+195 
-206 TRLIRYHSD
+206 
-215 DKEPLLRIV
+215 
-224 DPDSNIE
+224 
-231 LGPGRIGEIW
+231 
-241 IHGKNV
+241 
-247 STGYHNADDALN
+247 
-259 RDKFQASIRE
+259 
-269 ASAGTPRSPW
+269 
-279 LRTGDLGFIVGDEF
+279 
-293 YIVGRMKDL
+293 
-302 IIQDGVNHYPDD
+302 
-314 IETTV
+314 
-319 KEFTGGRVAAFSV
+319 
-332 SDDGVEHLVIAAEV
+332 
-346 RTEHGP
+346 
-352 DKVTIMDFSTI
+352 
-363 KRLVVSALS
+363 
-372 KLHGL
+372 
-377 HVTDFLLVPPGALPK
+377 
-392 TTSGKISR
+392 
-400 AACAKQYGANKLQR
+400 
-414 SSNVPMTDG
+414 MTDG

-1058 SQWLGMGSELY
+1058 SQWLGMGSELD

-1123 YRLLM
+1123 YRLVM

-1526 RIDALTDL
+1526 RIDALTDV

-1816 RGPHR
+1816 RGPHP

>member
-1 MQYTSGST
+1 
-9 ANPRGVVLSMRNVT
+9 
-23 ENVDQIIRN
+23 
-32 YFRHEGGAPR
+32 
-42 LPSSVVSWLPLYHD
+42 
-56 MGLMVGLFIPLFVG
+56 
-70 CPVILTSPEAFIRKP
+70 
-85 ARWMQLLAKH
+85 
-95 QAPFSAAPNFA
+95 
-106 FDLAVAK
+106 
-113 TSEEDMAGLDL
+113 
-124 GHVNTIINGAE
+124 
-135 QVQPNTITKFLR
+135 
-147 RFRPYNLMPAA
+147 
-158 VKPSYGMAEAVVYL
+158 
-172 ATTKAGSPP
+172 
-181 TSTEFDADS
+181 
-190 LARGH
+190 
-195 AELSTFETERA
+195 
-206 TRLIRYHSD
+206 
-215 DKEPLLRIV
+215 
-224 DPDSNIE
+224 
-231 LGPGRIGEIW
+231 
-241 IHGKNV
+241 
-247 STGYHNADDALN
+247 
-259 RDKFQASIRE
+259 
-269 ASAGTPRSPW
+269 
-279 LRTGDLGFIVGDEF
+279 
-293 YIVGRMKDL
+293 
-302 IIQDGVNHYPDD
+302 
-314 IETTV
+314 
-319 KEFTGGRVAAFSV
+319 
-332 SDDGVEHLVIAAEV
+332 
-346 RTEHGP
+346 
-352 DKVTIMDFSTI
+352 
-363 KRLVVSALS
+363 
-372 KLHGL
+372 
-377 HVTDFLLVPPGALPK
+377 
-392 TTSGKISR
+392 
-400 AACAKQYGANKLQR
+400 
-414 SSNVPMTDG
+414 MTDG

-546 LWDFLTEKKC
+546 LWDFLTEKNC

-1365 WASVFSGYR
+1365 WASAFSGYR

-1816 RGPHR
+1816 RGPHP

>member
-1 MQYTSGST
+1 
-9 ANPRGVVLSMRNVT
+9 
-23 ENVDQIIRN
+23 
-32 YFRHEGGAPR
+32 
-42 LPSSVVSWLPLYHD
+42 
-56 MGLMVGLFIPLFVG
+56 
-70 CPVILTSPEAFIRKP
+70 
-85 ARWMQLLAKH
+85 
-95 QAPFSAAPNFA
+95 
-106 FDLAVAK
+106 
-113 TSEEDMAGLDL
+113 
-124 GHVNTIINGAE
+124 
-135 QVQPNTITKFLR
+135 
-147 RFRPYNLMPAA
+147 
-158 VKPSYGMAEAVVYL
+158 
-172 ATTKAGSPP
+172 
-181 TSTEFDADS
+181 
-190 LARGH
+190 
-195 AELSTFETERA
+195 
-206 TRLIRYHSD
+206 
-215 DKEPLLRIV
+215 
-224 DPDSNIE
+224 
-231 LGPGRIGEIW
+231 
-241 IHGKNV
+241 
-247 STGYHNADDALN
+247 
-259 RDKFQASIRE
+259 
-269 ASAGTPRSPW
+269 
-279 LRTGDLGFIVGDEF
+279 
-293 YIVGRMKDL
+293 
-302 IIQDGVNHYPDD
+302 
-314 IETTV
+314 
-319 KEFTGGRVAAFSV
+319 
-332 SDDGVEHLVIAAEV
+332 
-346 RTEHGP
+346 
-352 DKVTIMDFSTI
+352 
-363 KRLVVSALS
+363 
-372 KLHGL
+372 
-377 HVTDFLLVPPGALPK
+377 
-392 TTSGKISR
+392 
-400 AACAKQYGANKLQR
+400 
-414 SSNVPMTDG
+414 MTDG

-433 FREYLSTH
+433 FREYVSTH

-677 GPSIVIDTACS
+677 GPPIVIDTACS

-945 GADTVSGRADVGGSG
+945 GADTVSGRADVGGSD

-1504 QYLITQIDGHGS
+1504 QYLITQIDGHGR

-1816 RGPHR
+1816 RGPHP

>member
-1 MQYTSGST
+1 
-9 ANPRGVVLSMRNVT
+9 
-23 ENVDQIIRN
+23 
-32 YFRHEGGAPR
+32 
-42 LPSSVVSWLPLYHD
+42 
-56 MGLMVGLFIPLFVG
+56 
-70 CPVILTSPEAFIRKP
+70 
-85 ARWMQLLAKH
+85 
-95 QAPFSAAPNFA
+95 
-106 FDLAVAK
+106 
-113 TSEEDMAGLDL
+113 
-124 GHVNTIINGAE
+124 
-135 QVQPNTITKFLR
+135 
-147 RFRPYNLMPAA
+147 
-158 VKPSYGMAEAVVYL
+158 
-172 ATTKAGSPP
+172 
-181 TSTEFDADS
+181 
-190 LARGH
+190 
-195 AELSTFETERA
+195 
-206 TRLIRYHSD
+206 
-215 DKEPLLRIV
+215 
-224 DPDSNIE
+224 
-231 LGPGRIGEIW
+231 
-241 IHGKNV
+241 
-247 STGYHNADDALN
+247 
-259 RDKFQASIRE
+259 
-269 ASAGTPRSPW
+269 
-279 LRTGDLGFIVGDEF
+279 
-293 YIVGRMKDL
+293 
-302 IIQDGVNHYPDD
+302 
-314 IETTV
+314 
-319 KEFTGGRVAAFSV
+319 
-332 SDDGVEHLVIAAEV
+332 
-346 RTEHGP
+346 
-352 DKVTIMDFSTI
+352 
-363 KRLVVSALS
+363 
-372 KLHGL
+372 
-377 HVTDFLLVPPGALPK
+377 
-392 TTSGKISR
+392 
-400 AACAKQYGANKLQR
+400 
-414 SSNVPMTDG
+414 MTDG

-1676 RNPLG
+1676 RNPLR

-1790 GDHFGMMSTSSEAI
+1790 GDHFGMMSTSSEVI

-1816 RGPHR
+1816 RGPHP

>member
-1 MQYTSGST
+1 
-9 ANPRGVVLSMRNVT
+9 
-23 ENVDQIIRN
+23 
-32 YFRHEGGAPR
+32 
-42 LPSSVVSWLPLYHD
+42 
-56 MGLMVGLFIPLFVG
+56 
-70 CPVILTSPEAFIRKP
+70 
-85 ARWMQLLAKH
+85 
-95 QAPFSAAPNFA
+95 
-106 FDLAVAK
+106 
-113 TSEEDMAGLDL
+113 
-124 GHVNTIINGAE
+124 
-135 QVQPNTITKFLR
+135 
-147 RFRPYNLMPAA
+147 
-158 VKPSYGMAEAVVYL
+158 
-172 ATTKAGSPP
+172 
-181 TSTEFDADS
+181 
-190 LARGH
+190 
-195 AELSTFETERA
+195 
-206 TRLIRYHSD
+206 
-215 DKEPLLRIV
+215 
-224 DPDSNIE
+224 
-231 LGPGRIGEIW
+231 
-241 IHGKNV
+241 
-247 STGYHNADDALN
+247 
-259 RDKFQASIRE
+259 
-269 ASAGTPRSPW
+269 
-279 LRTGDLGFIVGDEF
+279 
-293 YIVGRMKDL
+293 
-302 IIQDGVNHYPDD
+302 
-314 IETTV
+314 
-319 KEFTGGRVAAFSV
+319 
-332 SDDGVEHLVIAAEV
+332 
-346 RTEHGP
+346 
-352 DKVTIMDFSTI
+352 
-363 KRLVVSALS
+363 
-372 KLHGL
+372 
-377 HVTDFLLVPPGALPK
+377 
-392 TTSGKISR
+392 
-400 AACAKQYGANKLQR
+400 
-414 SSNVPMTDG
+414 MTDG

-646 ASAQQKSTIWD
+646 ASAQQKSTISD

-1365 WASVFSGYR
+1365 WASAFSGYR

-1816 RGPHR
+1816 RGPHP

>member
-1 MQYTSGST
+1 
-9 ANPRGVVLSMRNVT
+9 
-23 ENVDQIIRN
+23 
-32 YFRHEGGAPR
+32 
-42 LPSSVVSWLPLYHD
+42 
-56 MGLMVGLFIPLFVG
+56 
-70 CPVILTSPEAFIRKP
+70 
-85 ARWMQLLAKH
+85 
-95 QAPFSAAPNFA
+95 
-106 FDLAVAK
+106 
-113 TSEEDMAGLDL
+113 
-124 GHVNTIINGAE
+124 
-135 QVQPNTITKFLR
+135 
-147 RFRPYNLMPAA
+147 
-158 VKPSYGMAEAVVYL
+158 
-172 ATTKAGSPP
+172 
-181 TSTEFDADS
+181 
-190 LARGH
+190 
-195 AELSTFETERA
+195 
-206 TRLIRYHSD
+206 
-215 DKEPLLRIV
+215 
-224 DPDSNIE
+224 
-231 LGPGRIGEIW
+231 
-241 IHGKNV
+241 
-247 STGYHNADDALN
+247 
-259 RDKFQASIRE
+259 
-269 ASAGTPRSPW
+269 
-279 LRTGDLGFIVGDEF
+279 
-293 YIVGRMKDL
+293 
-302 IIQDGVNHYPDD
+302 
-314 IETTV
+314 
-319 KEFTGGRVAAFSV
+319 
-332 SDDGVEHLVIAAEV
+332 
-346 RTEHGP
+346 
-352 DKVTIMDFSTI
+352 
-363 KRLVVSALS
+363 
-372 KLHGL
+372 
-377 HVTDFLLVPPGALPK
+377 
-392 TTSGKISR
+392 
-400 AACAKQYGANKLQR
+400 
-414 SSNVPMTDG
+414 MTDG

-823 TGTSLGDRIEAHALG
+823 TETSLGDRIEAHALG

>member
-1 MQYTSGST
+1 MVS
-9 ANPRGVVLSMRNVT
+9 RVLVHAYRV
-23 ENVDQIIRN
+23 
-32 YFRHEGGAPR
+32 
-42 LPSSVVSWLPLYHD
+42 SS
-56 MGLMVGLFIPLFVG
+56 
-70 CPVILTSPEAFIRKP
+70 
-85 ARWMQLLAKH
+85 
-95 QAPFSAAPNFA
+95 
-106 FDLAVAK
+106 
-113 TSEEDMAGLDL
+113 
-124 GHVNTIINGAE
+124 
-135 QVQPNTITKFLR
+135 
-147 RFRPYNLMPAA
+147 
-158 VKPSYGMAEAVVYL
+158 
-172 ATTKAGSPP
+172 
-181 TSTEFDADS
+181 
-190 LARGH
+190 
-195 AELSTFETERA
+195 
-206 TRLIRYHSD
+206 
-215 DKEPLLRIV
+215 
-224 DPDSNIE
+224 
-231 LGPGRIGEIW
+231 
-241 IHGKNV
+241 
-247 STGYHNADDALN
+247 
-259 RDKFQASIRE
+259 
-269 ASAGTPRSPW
+269 
-279 LRTGDLGFIVGDEF
+279 
-293 YIVGRMKDL
+293 
-302 IIQDGVNHYPDD
+302 
-314 IETTV
+314 
-319 KEFTGGRVAAFSV
+319 
-332 SDDGVEHLVIAAEV
+332 
-346 RTEHGP
+346 
-352 DKVTIMDFSTI
+352 
-363 KRLVVSALS
+363 
-372 KLHGL
+372 
-377 HVTDFLLVPPGALPK
+377 
-392 TTSGKISR
+392 
-400 AACAKQYGANKLQR
+400 
-414 SSNVPMTDG
+414 
-423 SVTADKLQKW
+423 
-433 FREYLSTH
+433 
-441 IECHPNEV
+441 NEV

-632 FVGVSSTDYVRLVS
+632 FVGVSSLVS

-1816 RGPHR
+1816 RGPHP

>member
-1 MQYTSGST
+1 MVS
-9 ANPRGVVLSMRNVT
+9 RVLVHAYRV
-23 ENVDQIIRN
+23 
-32 YFRHEGGAPR
+32 
-42 LPSSVVSWLPLYHD
+42 SS
-56 MGLMVGLFIPLFVG
+56 
-70 CPVILTSPEAFIRKP
+70 
-85 ARWMQLLAKH
+85 
-95 QAPFSAAPNFA
+95 
-106 FDLAVAK
+106 
-113 TSEEDMAGLDL
+113 
-124 GHVNTIINGAE
+124 
-135 QVQPNTITKFLR
+135 
-147 RFRPYNLMPAA
+147 
-158 VKPSYGMAEAVVYL
+158 
-172 ATTKAGSPP
+172 
-181 TSTEFDADS
+181 
-190 LARGH
+190 
-195 AELSTFETERA
+195 
-206 TRLIRYHSD
+206 
-215 DKEPLLRIV
+215 
-224 DPDSNIE
+224 
-231 LGPGRIGEIW
+231 
-241 IHGKNV
+241 
-247 STGYHNADDALN
+247 
-259 RDKFQASIRE
+259 
-269 ASAGTPRSPW
+269 
-279 LRTGDLGFIVGDEF
+279 
-293 YIVGRMKDL
+293 
-302 IIQDGVNHYPDD
+302 
-314 IETTV
+314 
-319 KEFTGGRVAAFSV
+319 
-332 SDDGVEHLVIAAEV
+332 
-346 RTEHGP
+346 
-352 DKVTIMDFSTI
+352 
-363 KRLVVSALS
+363 
-372 KLHGL
+372 
-377 HVTDFLLVPPGALPK
+377 
-392 TTSGKISR
+392 
-400 AACAKQYGANKLQR
+400 
-414 SSNVPMTDG
+414 
-423 SVTADKLQKW
+423 
-433 FREYLSTH
+433 
-441 IECHPNEV
+441 NEV

-1582 VVVICIPTLTVL
+1582 VVVICIPTLTAL

-1816 RGPHR
+1816 RGPHP

>member
-1 MQYTSGST
+1 
-9 ANPRGVVLSMRNVT
+9 
-23 ENVDQIIRN
+23 
-32 YFRHEGGAPR
+32 
-42 LPSSVVSWLPLYHD
+42 
-56 MGLMVGLFIPLFVG
+56 
-70 CPVILTSPEAFIRKP
+70 
-85 ARWMQLLAKH
+85 
-95 QAPFSAAPNFA
+95 
-106 FDLAVAK
+106 
-113 TSEEDMAGLDL
+113 
-124 GHVNTIINGAE
+124 
-135 QVQPNTITKFLR
+135 
-147 RFRPYNLMPAA
+147 
-158 VKPSYGMAEAVVYL
+158 
-172 ATTKAGSPP
+172 
-181 TSTEFDADS
+181 
-190 LARGH
+190 
-195 AELSTFETERA
+195 
-206 TRLIRYHSD
+206 
-215 DKEPLLRIV
+215 
-224 DPDSNIE
+224 
-231 LGPGRIGEIW
+231 
-241 IHGKNV
+241 
-247 STGYHNADDALN
+247 
-259 RDKFQASIRE
+259 
-269 ASAGTPRSPW
+269 
-279 LRTGDLGFIVGDEF
+279 
-293 YIVGRMKDL
+293 
-302 IIQDGVNHYPDD
+302 
-314 IETTV
+314 
-319 KEFTGGRVAAFSV
+319 
-332 SDDGVEHLVIAAEV
+332 
-346 RTEHGP
+346 
-352 DKVTIMDFSTI
+352 
-363 KRLVVSALS
+363 
-372 KLHGL
+372 
-377 HVTDFLLVPPGALPK
+377 
-392 TTSGKISR
+392 
-400 AACAKQYGANKLQR
+400 
-414 SSNVPMTDG
+414 MTDG

-774 ILTGSAV
+774 ILTGSVV

-1123 YRLLM
+1123 YRLVM

-1526 RIDALTDL
+1526 RIDALTDV

-1816 RGPHR
+1816 RGPHP

>member
-1 MQYTSGST
+1 
-9 ANPRGVVLSMRNVT
+9 
-23 ENVDQIIRN
+23 
-32 YFRHEGGAPR
+32 
-42 LPSSVVSWLPLYHD
+42 
-56 MGLMVGLFIPLFVG
+56 
-70 CPVILTSPEAFIRKP
+70 
-85 ARWMQLLAKH
+85 
-95 QAPFSAAPNFA
+95 
-106 FDLAVAK
+106 
-113 TSEEDMAGLDL
+113 
-124 GHVNTIINGAE
+124 
-135 QVQPNTITKFLR
+135 
-147 RFRPYNLMPAA
+147 
-158 VKPSYGMAEAVVYL
+158 
-172 ATTKAGSPP
+172 
-181 TSTEFDADS
+181 
-190 LARGH
+190 
-195 AELSTFETERA
+195 
-206 TRLIRYHSD
+206 
-215 DKEPLLRIV
+215 
-224 DPDSNIE
+224 
-231 LGPGRIGEIW
+231 
-241 IHGKNV
+241 
-247 STGYHNADDALN
+247 
-259 RDKFQASIRE
+259 
-269 ASAGTPRSPW
+269 
-279 LRTGDLGFIVGDEF
+279 
-293 YIVGRMKDL
+293 
-302 IIQDGVNHYPDD
+302 
-314 IETTV
+314 
-319 KEFTGGRVAAFSV
+319 
-332 SDDGVEHLVIAAEV
+332 
-346 RTEHGP
+346 
-352 DKVTIMDFSTI
+352 
-363 KRLVVSALS
+363 
-372 KLHGL
+372 
-377 HVTDFLLVPPGALPK
+377 
-392 TTSGKISR
+392 
-400 AACAKQYGANKLQR
+400 
-414 SSNVPMTDG
+414 MTDG
-423 SVTADKLQKW
+423 SVTADKLLKW

-1123 YRLLM
+1123 YGLLM

-1445 AAAVLGRDGAAG
+1445 AAAVLGRDVAAG

>member
-1 MQYTSGST
+1 
-9 ANPRGVVLSMRNVT
+9 
-23 ENVDQIIRN
+23 
-32 YFRHEGGAPR
+32 
-42 LPSSVVSWLPLYHD
+42 
-56 MGLMVGLFIPLFVG
+56 
-70 CPVILTSPEAFIRKP
+70 
-85 ARWMQLLAKH
+85 
-95 QAPFSAAPNFA
+95 
-106 FDLAVAK
+106 
-113 TSEEDMAGLDL
+113 
-124 GHVNTIINGAE
+124 
-135 QVQPNTITKFLR
+135 
-147 RFRPYNLMPAA
+147 
-158 VKPSYGMAEAVVYL
+158 
-172 ATTKAGSPP
+172 
-181 TSTEFDADS
+181 
-190 LARGH
+190 
-195 AELSTFETERA
+195 
-206 TRLIRYHSD
+206 
-215 DKEPLLRIV
+215 
-224 DPDSNIE
+224 
-231 LGPGRIGEIW
+231 
-241 IHGKNV
+241 
-247 STGYHNADDALN
+247 
-259 RDKFQASIRE
+259 
-269 ASAGTPRSPW
+269 
-279 LRTGDLGFIVGDEF
+279 
-293 YIVGRMKDL
+293 
-302 IIQDGVNHYPDD
+302 
-314 IETTV
+314 
-319 KEFTGGRVAAFSV
+319 
-332 SDDGVEHLVIAAEV
+332 
-346 RTEHGP
+346 
-352 DKVTIMDFSTI
+352 
-363 KRLVVSALS
+363 
-372 KLHGL
+372 
-377 HVTDFLLVPPGALPK
+377 
-392 TTSGKISR
+392 
-400 AACAKQYGANKLQR
+400 
-414 SSNVPMTDG
+414 MTDG

-1123 YRLLM
+1123 YRLVM

-1526 RIDALTDL
+1526 RIDALTDV

-1656 YSSGGVLAYALCSH
+1656 YSSGGALAYALCSH

-1816 RGPHR
+1816 RGPHP

>member
-1 MQYTSGST
+1 MVS
-9 ANPRGVVLSMRNVT
+9 RVLVHAYRV
-23 ENVDQIIRN
+23 
-32 YFRHEGGAPR
+32 
-42 LPSSVVSWLPLYHD
+42 SS
-56 MGLMVGLFIPLFVG
+56 
-70 CPVILTSPEAFIRKP
+70 
-85 ARWMQLLAKH
+85 
-95 QAPFSAAPNFA
+95 
-106 FDLAVAK
+106 
-113 TSEEDMAGLDL
+113 
-124 GHVNTIINGAE
+124 
-135 QVQPNTITKFLR
+135 
-147 RFRPYNLMPAA
+147 
-158 VKPSYGMAEAVVYL
+158 
-172 ATTKAGSPP
+172 
-181 TSTEFDADS
+181 
-190 LARGH
+190 
-195 AELSTFETERA
+195 
-206 TRLIRYHSD
+206 
-215 DKEPLLRIV
+215 
-224 DPDSNIE
+224 
-231 LGPGRIGEIW
+231 
-241 IHGKNV
+241 
-247 STGYHNADDALN
+247 
-259 RDKFQASIRE
+259 
-269 ASAGTPRSPW
+269 
-279 LRTGDLGFIVGDEF
+279 
-293 YIVGRMKDL
+293 
-302 IIQDGVNHYPDD
+302 
-314 IETTV
+314 
-319 KEFTGGRVAAFSV
+319 
-332 SDDGVEHLVIAAEV
+332 
-346 RTEHGP
+346 
-352 DKVTIMDFSTI
+352 
-363 KRLVVSALS
+363 
-372 KLHGL
+372 
-377 HVTDFLLVPPGALPK
+377 
-392 TTSGKISR
+392 
-400 AACAKQYGANKLQR
+400 
-414 SSNVPMTDG
+414 
-423 SVTADKLQKW
+423 
-433 FREYLSTH
+433 
-441 IECHPNEV
+441 NEV

-781 NQDGK
+781 NPDGK

-1816 RGPHR
+1816 RGPHP

>member
-1 MQYTSGST
+1 
-9 ANPRGVVLSMRNVT
+9 
-23 ENVDQIIRN
+23 
-32 YFRHEGGAPR
+32 
-42 LPSSVVSWLPLYHD
+42 
-56 MGLMVGLFIPLFVG
+56 
-70 CPVILTSPEAFIRKP
+70 
-85 ARWMQLLAKH
+85 
-95 QAPFSAAPNFA
+95 
-106 FDLAVAK
+106 
-113 TSEEDMAGLDL
+113 
-124 GHVNTIINGAE
+124 
-135 QVQPNTITKFLR
+135 
-147 RFRPYNLMPAA
+147 
-158 VKPSYGMAEAVVYL
+158 
-172 ATTKAGSPP
+172 
-181 TSTEFDADS
+181 
-190 LARGH
+190 
-195 AELSTFETERA
+195 
-206 TRLIRYHSD
+206 
-215 DKEPLLRIV
+215 
-224 DPDSNIE
+224 
-231 LGPGRIGEIW
+231 
-241 IHGKNV
+241 
-247 STGYHNADDALN
+247 
-259 RDKFQASIRE
+259 
-269 ASAGTPRSPW
+269 
-279 LRTGDLGFIVGDEF
+279 
-293 YIVGRMKDL
+293 
-302 IIQDGVNHYPDD
+302 
-314 IETTV
+314 
-319 KEFTGGRVAAFSV
+319 
-332 SDDGVEHLVIAAEV
+332 
-346 RTEHGP
+346 
-352 DKVTIMDFSTI
+352 
-363 KRLVVSALS
+363 
-372 KLHGL
+372 
-377 HVTDFLLVPPGALPK
+377 
-392 TTSGKISR
+392 
-400 AACAKQYGANKLQR
+400 
-414 SSNVPMTDG
+414 MTDG

-1200 AVNGPASVVISGA
+1200 AVNGAASVVISGA

-1526 RIDALTDL
+1526 RIDALTDV

-1816 RGPHR
+1816 RGPHP

>member
-1 MQYTSGST
+1 
-9 ANPRGVVLSMRNVT
+9 
-23 ENVDQIIRN
+23 
-32 YFRHEGGAPR
+32 
-42 LPSSVVSWLPLYHD
+42 
-56 MGLMVGLFIPLFVG
+56 
-70 CPVILTSPEAFIRKP
+70 
-85 ARWMQLLAKH
+85 
-95 QAPFSAAPNFA
+95 
-106 FDLAVAK
+106 
-113 TSEEDMAGLDL
+113 
-124 GHVNTIINGAE
+124 
-135 QVQPNTITKFLR
+135 
-147 RFRPYNLMPAA
+147 
-158 VKPSYGMAEAVVYL
+158 
-172 ATTKAGSPP
+172 
-181 TSTEFDADS
+181 
-190 LARGH
+190 
-195 AELSTFETERA
+195 
-206 TRLIRYHSD
+206 
-215 DKEPLLRIV
+215 
-224 DPDSNIE
+224 
-231 LGPGRIGEIW
+231 
-241 IHGKNV
+241 
-247 STGYHNADDALN
+247 
-259 RDKFQASIRE
+259 
-269 ASAGTPRSPW
+269 
-279 LRTGDLGFIVGDEF
+279 
-293 YIVGRMKDL
+293 
-302 IIQDGVNHYPDD
+302 
-314 IETTV
+314 
-319 KEFTGGRVAAFSV
+319 
-332 SDDGVEHLVIAAEV
+332 
-346 RTEHGP
+346 
-352 DKVTIMDFSTI
+352 
-363 KRLVVSALS
+363 
-372 KLHGL
+372 
-377 HVTDFLLVPPGALPK
+377 
-392 TTSGKISR
+392 
-400 AACAKQYGANKLQR
+400 
-414 SSNVPMTDG
+414 MTDG

-677 GPSIVIDTACS
+677 GPSIVIDTACL

>member
-1 MQYTSGST
+1 
-9 ANPRGVVLSMRNVT
+9 
-23 ENVDQIIRN
+23 
-32 YFRHEGGAPR
+32 
-42 LPSSVVSWLPLYHD
+42 
-56 MGLMVGLFIPLFVG
+56 
-70 CPVILTSPEAFIRKP
+70 
-85 ARWMQLLAKH
+85 
-95 QAPFSAAPNFA
+95 
-106 FDLAVAK
+106 
-113 TSEEDMAGLDL
+113 
-124 GHVNTIINGAE
+124 
-135 QVQPNTITKFLR
+135 
-147 RFRPYNLMPAA
+147 
-158 VKPSYGMAEAVVYL
+158 
-172 ATTKAGSPP
+172 
-181 TSTEFDADS
+181 
-190 LARGH
+190 
-195 AELSTFETERA
+195 
-206 TRLIRYHSD
+206 
-215 DKEPLLRIV
+215 
-224 DPDSNIE
+224 
-231 LGPGRIGEIW
+231 
-241 IHGKNV
+241 
-247 STGYHNADDALN
+247 
-259 RDKFQASIRE
+259 
-269 ASAGTPRSPW
+269 
-279 LRTGDLGFIVGDEF
+279 
-293 YIVGRMKDL
+293 
-302 IIQDGVNHYPDD
+302 
-314 IETTV
+314 
-319 KEFTGGRVAAFSV
+319 
-332 SDDGVEHLVIAAEV
+332 
-346 RTEHGP
+346 
-352 DKVTIMDFSTI
+352 
-363 KRLVVSALS
+363 
-372 KLHGL
+372 
-377 HVTDFLLVPPGALPK
+377 
-392 TTSGKISR
+392 
-400 AACAKQYGANKLQR
+400 
-414 SSNVPMTDG
+414 MTDG

-646 ASAQQKSTIWD
+646 ARAQQKSTIWD

-1123 YRLLM
+1123 YRLVM

-1150 AGALCLPDAAM
+1150 AGALCLPGAAM

-1526 RIDALTDL
+1526 RIDALTDV

-1816 RGPHR
+1816 RGPHP

>member
-1 MQYTSGST
+1 MVS
-9 ANPRGVVLSMRNVT
+9 RVLVHAYRV
-23 ENVDQIIRN
+23 
-32 YFRHEGGAPR
+32 
-42 LPSSVVSWLPLYHD
+42 SS
-56 MGLMVGLFIPLFVG
+56 
-70 CPVILTSPEAFIRKP
+70 
-85 ARWMQLLAKH
+85 
-95 QAPFSAAPNFA
+95 
-106 FDLAVAK
+106 
-113 TSEEDMAGLDL
+113 
-124 GHVNTIINGAE
+124 
-135 QVQPNTITKFLR
+135 
-147 RFRPYNLMPAA
+147 
-158 VKPSYGMAEAVVYL
+158 
-172 ATTKAGSPP
+172 
-181 TSTEFDADS
+181 
-190 LARGH
+190 
-195 AELSTFETERA
+195 
-206 TRLIRYHSD
+206 
-215 DKEPLLRIV
+215 
-224 DPDSNIE
+224 
-231 LGPGRIGEIW
+231 
-241 IHGKNV
+241 
-247 STGYHNADDALN
+247 
-259 RDKFQASIRE
+259 
-269 ASAGTPRSPW
+269 
-279 LRTGDLGFIVGDEF
+279 
-293 YIVGRMKDL
+293 
-302 IIQDGVNHYPDD
+302 
-314 IETTV
+314 
-319 KEFTGGRVAAFSV
+319 
-332 SDDGVEHLVIAAEV
+332 
-346 RTEHGP
+346 
-352 DKVTIMDFSTI
+352 
-363 KRLVVSALS
+363 
-372 KLHGL
+372 
-377 HVTDFLLVPPGALPK
+377 
-392 TTSGKISR
+392 
-400 AACAKQYGANKLQR
+400 
-414 SSNVPMTDG
+414 
-423 SVTADKLQKW
+423 
-433 FREYLSTH
+433 
-441 IECHPNEV
+441 NEV

-1804 ATEIH
+1804 ATEIIH

-1816 RGPHR
+1816 RGPHP